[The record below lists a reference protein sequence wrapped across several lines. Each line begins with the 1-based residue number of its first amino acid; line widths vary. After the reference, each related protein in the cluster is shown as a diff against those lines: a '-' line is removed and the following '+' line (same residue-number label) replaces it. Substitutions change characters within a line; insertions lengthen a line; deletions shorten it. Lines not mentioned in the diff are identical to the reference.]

1 MMEKVSHNLEEEI
14 RIWQKKLFS
23 LSPRRVLKQKIV
35 SELLGHVSDMHCL
48 EITKGD
54 GNASRA
60 LRDLGGSWKSV
71 ALSPDAAFSTA
82 LAIGEPI
89 ALLEK
94 EALPF
99 ENQQF
104 DLVVVWE
111 GLSQMEEDQ
120 PFIRECHRVLK
131 DSGWVLISEPRR
143 RPLSFSYFLRR
154 LLGTLPVAQGA
165 KRNGYT
171 PSELYA
177 ILKDGFDVPEVVSKS
192 NGLLASAS
200 AVGDAV
206 QKSMG
211 ILPYWR
217 VRSKTKE
224 SDLYLY
230 RKLHALS
237 RLFRPLL
244 YFFTLFE
251 FLPGHHLFLK
261 SRRRPWRP
269 RTLLKSQ
276 DGRSVAEVIANT
288 KVGTAAPF

>member
-1 MMEKVSHNLEEEI
+1 MEKVHHNLEEEI

-23 LSPRRVLKQKIV
+23 LSVRRLLKQKIA

-48 EITKGD
+48 EITLGD
-54 GNASRA
+54 GDASRA

-82 LAIGEPI
+82 LAVGEPI
-89 ALLEK
+89 ALFEGEK
-94 EALPF
+94 LPF

-104 DLVVVWE
+104 DLVVVWD
-111 GLSQMEEDQ
+111 GLSQVEDDHS
-120 PFIRECHRVLK
+120 FIRECHRVLK
-131 DSGWVLISEPRR
+131 DSGWVLITEKRR
-143 RPLSFSYFLRR
+143 RLLAFSCFLRR
-154 LLGTLPVAQGA
+154 LFGTLPTAQGA
-165 KRNGYT
+165 KRNGYVLKD
-171 PSELYA
+171 LYSV
-177 ILKDGFDVPEVVSKS
+177 LKDGFDVPEVVSKS
-192 NGLLASAS
+192 NGLLETAAALS
-200 AVGDAV
+200 DAV

-211 ILPYWR
+211 ILPCWL

-224 SDLYLY
+224 ADLYLY
-230 RKLHALS
+230 RKLYSLG
-237 RLFRPLL
+237 LFFRPLL
-244 YFFTLFE
+244 RFFALFE

-276 DGRSVAEVIANT
+276 GGRSVAEVIANT